1 MAVICSGPPQRSLW
15 SSASMWVP
23 QLSEFN
29 QPVYLSIAD
38 ALARDIGSG
47 LLNDGDRLPTLRE
60 LAVTLNVTPG
70 TISRAYS
77 EAQRRGL
84 VQGEVGRG
92 TYVLAQP
99 PLVLPEGSS
108 APSLS
113 LGQAEALDLSI
124 IKPYSETLEYWL
136 RGALVGMA
144 RSSDFGRA
152 LDYAPDGG
160 HPAHR
165 EAGAQWLRHSL
176 PEANWQQVV
185 ITSGAQH
192 GLMVAISAL
201 SNAGDLVL
209 CESLCYPGI
218 ISVAHG
224 LERRLRGVGMDEEG
238 ILPEALREQCLREK
252 PALLVCVASCQN
264 PTTAIMSPRRR
275 AQIAAIAE
283 EFDFLIIDDDIYG
296 FLATDPSIKP
306 LSSYAP
312 QRSVYLTSLS
322 KAIMPALRVG
332 YLYSPPKLLSR
343 LSSMVR
349 SSVWMPSPLTA
360 QLASNVIVEGLDRK
374 LVQTQRNEAAARQA
388 IARDV
393 FAGLE
398 IRTQPHSYH
407 LWLTL
412 PEPWTGDEFATLARA
427 NGVLVMSGSQ
437 FQVERGAS
445 SRCVRVVL
453 MSPTTQDELRFALTQ
468 LASLIEA
475 DPRRYR

>member
-1 MAVICSGPPQRSLW
+1 
-15 SSASMWVP
+15 MWVP
-23 QLSEFN
+23 QLSDFN

-38 ALARDIGSG
+38 ALQRDIGSG
-47 LLNDGDRLPTLRE
+47 LLKEGERLPTLRE

-70 TISRAYS
+70 TINRAYG

-92 TYVLAQP
+92 TYVLGRA
-99 PLVLPEGSS
+99 PLALVEG
-108 APSLS
+108 AAGPSLS
-113 LGQAEALDLSI
+113 LGQSEALDLSL

-176 PEANWQQVV
+176 PEAQWQQVV

-209 CESLCYPGI
+209 CESLAYPGI

-224 LERRLRGVGMDEEG
+224 LERRLRGVAMDEEG

-264 PTTAIMSPRRR
+264 PTTAIMSPGRR
-275 AQIAAIAE
+275 AQIAALAE
-283 EFDFLIIDDDIYG
+283 EFDFLLVDDDIYG
-296 FLATDPSIKP
+296 FLATDPRIKP
-306 LSSYAP
+306 LSAYAP
-312 QRSVYLTSLS
+312 ERSVYLTSLS

-343 LSSMVR
+343 LSAMVR

-360 QLASNVIVEGLDRK
+360 QLASNVLVEGLDRK
-374 LVQTQRNEAAARQA
+374 LVETQRSEAAARQA
-388 IARDV
+388 IAREV
-393 FAGLE
+393 FAGFE
-398 IRTQPHSYH
+398 FRTQPHSYH

-412 PEPWTGDEFATLARA
+412 PQPWTADEFATLARA
-427 NGVLVMSGSQ
+427 NGVLVMSGTQ
-437 FQVERGAS
+437 FQVERDAS
-445 SRCVRVVL
+445 CRQVRVVL
-453 MSPTTQDELRFALTQ
+453 MSPTTRDELRFALTQ
-468 LASLIEA
+468 LASLIDT